1 MRPLLLSVLLLCL
14 PVSAQAVTYYVGDGG
29 SNANSGTLRAPWL
42 TWAHAFSKSTCGD
55 TLIVMDGRYTKEI
68 NGKFSLSKSCTPKT
82 TYTVIA
88 QNERQAF
95 LVGDGDDA
103 VISISNSAYVTVQ
116 GLSVRDIENPSGKA
130 HSNVMVL
137 KSNHITLMRL
147 LVTHNNRSLNSHLIQ
162 LSDTTSSVL
171 EENELYF
178 FHRHGIILNRTTNSV
193 VRRNYCNARSASGIQ
208 GGYNGVSGDNGTGDD
223 CIVVYP
229 GDDNIIENNISDG
242 TMLKGFSVQ
251 ALGAGRGNKFLGN
264 IALGPTIGLSLDVR
278 TGSGSNY
285 MPRDTVVENMVV
297 INASDTGIRS
307 RGARNTRCDQCMVL
321 SSKNGL
327 LADTVSAAP
336 GDGVYSFFSNNSL
349 VHGSNSGTGFYVT
362 SQIQTWEVDSLN
374 SFKNLRNYN
383 PSSDTSWGIHK
394 TVDPLLGSCLV
405 WIPDSSPMKGAG
417 INGKDIGANILY
429 RYENG
434 LLTTLPLWNP
444 STGEFPHGAIV
455 KGINDVLGQ
464 SLFDVH
470 KRLNV
475 NSNGCS
481 FPIGFGAGG
490 PNPDAPS
497 RPQNLH
503 AS

>member
-1 MRPLLLSVLLLCL
+1 
-14 PVSAQAVTYYVGDGG
+14 
-29 SNANSGTLRAPWL
+29 
-42 TWAHAFSKSTCGD
+42 
-55 TLIVMDGRYTKEI
+55 MDGTYTTAI
-68 NGKFSLSKSCTPKT
+68 HGKFSLSKSCTPQSI
-82 TYTVIA
+82 YTVIA

-95 LVGDGDDA
+95 LVGDGDVA
-103 VISISNSAYVTVQ
+103 IVSISNSAYVTVQ
-116 GLSVRDIENPSGKA
+116 GLRVKDVDNQLGKN
-130 HSNVMVL
+130 HSNVMIL
-137 KSNHITLMRL
+137 KSNHITLIRM

-162 LSDTTSSVL
+162 VSDTTGSVL

-178 FHRHGIILNRTTNSV
+178 FHRHGIILNRATDSV
-193 VRRNYCNARSASGIQ
+193 VRRNYCNARSSQGIA
-208 GGYNGVSGDNGTGDD
+208 GGYNGTSGDNGTGDS

-229 GDDNIIENNISDG
+229 GDGNVIENNISDG
-242 TMLKGFSVQ
+242 AMLKGFSVQ
-251 ALGAGRGNKFLGN
+251 ALGAGRGNKSLGN

-327 LADTVSAAP
+327 LADTVATAL

-349 VHGSNSGTGFYVT
+349 VLGSNSGTGFYVT
-362 SQIQTWEVDSLN
+362 NQIQTWEVNTSN
-374 SFKNLRNYN
+374 SFKNLQNYG
-383 PSSDTSWGIHK
+383 PSPYPSWGTHK

-405 WIPDSSPMKGAG
+405 WIPDSSSMKGSG
-417 INGKDIGANILY
+417 IKGKDIGANILY

-434 LLTTLPLWNP
+434 VLTTLPLWNP

-455 KGINDVLGQ
+455 KGVNDVSGQ
-464 SLFDVH
+464 SLFDIH

-481 FPIGFGAGG
+481 FPIGYGSEG

-497 RPQNLH
+497 KPQNLQ

>member
-1 MRPLLLSVLLLCL
+1 M
-14 PVSAQAVTYYVGDGG
+14 
-29 SNANSGTLRAPWL
+29 
-42 TWAHAFSKSTCGD
+42 
-55 TLIVMDGRYTKEI
+55 
-68 NGKFSLSKSCTPKT
+68 
-82 TYTVIA
+82 
-88 QNERQAF
+88 
-95 LVGDGDDA
+95 
-103 VISISNSAYVTVQ
+103 
-116 GLSVRDIENPSGKA
+116 
-130 HSNVMVL
+130 
-137 KSNHITLMRL
+137 
-147 LVTHNNRSLNSHLIQ
+147 
-162 LSDTTSSVL
+162 
-171 EENELYF
+171 
-178 FHRHGIILNRTTNSV
+178 
-193 VRRNYCNARSASGIQ
+193 
-208 GGYNGVSGDNGTGDD
+208 SGDNGTGDD
-223 CIVVYP
+223 CVVVYP

-374 SFKNLRNYN
+374 SFKNLRNYY
-383 PSSDTSWGIHK
+383 PSSDISWGTHK

-434 LLTTLPLWNP
+434 LQTTLPLWNP